1 MNNHHDHDKMTAA
14 KVNRDS
20 GDLATLELEI
30 TNYFMGSGCPNIEK
44 HVGEVPGVQSVALNR
59 TSGILEVAHYPDQV
73 TPEIVIAAVKHCGF
87 ICQEGGPVHQASRTG
102 SAHEEHAEHI
112 EHAEHVA
119 HEEPAAPAE
128 HMEHAEH
135 VDHEEPAAPAEHIEH
150 AEHGEHA
157 EHPADEEHDAHA
169 GHGAHT
175 AHIMRNRFF
184 FAAALTII
192 ELLYSPLSTRMLGLE
207 LATPFGIPNEIFQLL
222 LTTPVVFYGGWP
234 FLSVAGQALLRRQ
247 VNMATLIA
255 TGILTAYFYS
265 VAATFLFE
273 GPVFYEAAAM
283 LTTFSLL
290 GHWMEMR
297 ARNATGEAIASLLK
311 LVPETARI
319 VRDGEEVE
327 VPVEQVQVGDIIA
340 VRPGE
345 KVPVD
350 GVVTDG
356 RSYVDESMITGEPVP
371 VEKTE
376 GIGVTGG
383 TLNTTGAFRFRTEHV
398 GSDTALAR
406 IVQMVQSAQSSKAPA
421 QRLADQAGKY
431 LVFVALG
438 SGAFAFTIWMVQGA
452 DIVFALT
459 VAVATV
465 VIACPDALALATPTA
480 ITVGMGMGASNGV
493 LIKDATALEGVA
505 TLETV
510 VMDKTG
516 TLTEGK
522 PSVTDVIVTDRIP
535 EEELLA
541 QVAALETDSEHP
553 LAQAIVR
560 SARERGLDLGER
572 VADFETIPGHGA
584 VAAVDGV
591 RLAIGN
597 ARMMGRE
604 GADVSSHESE
614 VERLSRDGKTVT
626 YVAADGRLAGLIAL
640 ADKPKATAAEAVAS
654 LRELGLEV
662 VMLTGDARDTA
673 EAVARNLGIDTV
685 IAEVLPEQKAA
696 KVSELQASGKQVA
709 MVGDGVNDAPALAT
723 ADVGIAIGAGTDVAI
738 DTADVVLMRSDPFD
752 IVKAVELSRK
762 VRGKIKQNLF
772 WAAIYNVIAIPI
784 AAGILYSSL
793 GILLR
798 PEWAALAMA
807 ASTIT
812 VTLNALALKLTGL
825 PTAQSQMTEMRPAA
839 APVAA

>member
-1 MNNHHDHDKMTAA
+1 MNNHHDHDKMTEASTNQA
-14 KVNRDS
+14 S
-20 GDLATLELEI
+20 GDLAILELEI
-30 TNYFMGSGCPNIEK
+30 TSYFMGSGCPNIEK
-44 HVGEVPGVQSVALNR
+44 HVGDLSGVQSFVLNR
-59 TSGILEVAHYPDQV
+59 TTGIITVAHYPDLV
-73 TPEIVIAAVKHCGF
+73 TPETIIEAVKHCGF
-87 ICQEGGPVHQASRTG
+87 ICQEGGPMHQASRSG
-102 SAHEEHAEHI
+102 SAHGEHLTAAEPEAEAEHVEHPADAAAGEEHAEH
-112 EHAEHVA
+112 EPHAGHEQPTGAAA
-119 HEEPAAPAE
+119 HED
-128 HMEHAEH
+128 HA
-135 VDHEEPAAPAEHIEH
+135 
-150 AEHGEHA
+150 
-157 EHPADEEHDAHA
+157 ADEEHEAHA

-175 AHIMRNRFF
+175 ATMMRNRFL
-184 FAAALTII
+184 FAAVLTII
-192 ELLYSPLSTRMLGLE
+192 ELMYSPLSTRMLGID

-234 FLSVAGQALLRRQ
+234 FLSVAGRALLQRQ

-273 GPVFYEAAAM
+273 GEVFYEAAAM

-290 GHWMEMR
+290 GHWLEFR

-319 VRDGEEVE
+319 VRDGQEVE

-350 GVVTDG
+350 GIVTDG

-376 GIGVTGG
+376 GTGVTGG

-406 IVQMVQSAQSSKAPA
+406 IVQMVQSAQGSKAPA

-452 DIVFALT
+452 DFVFALT

-505 TLETV
+505 TLNTV

-522 PSVTDVIVTDRIP
+522 PSVTDVIVTDSIP

-541 QVAALETDSEHP
+541 KVAALEADSEHP
-553 LAQAIVR
+553 LAQSIVR

-584 VAAVDGV
+584 VAIVDGV

-597 ARMMGRE
+597 ARMMSRE
-604 GADVSSHESE
+604 GAEVSGFQSE
-614 VERLSRDGKTVT
+614 VEGLSRDGKTVT

-640 ADKPKATAAEAVAS
+640 ADKPKATAAEAVAA
-654 LRELGLEV
+654 LYELGLEV

-685 IAEVLPEQKAA
+685 IAEVLPDQKAA

-723 ADVGIAIGAGTDVAI
+723 AEVGIAIGAGTDVAI

-784 AAGILYSSL
+784 AAGILYTSL

-812 VTLNALALKLTGL
+812 VTLNALSLKLKGL
-825 PTAQSQMTEMRPAA
+825 PTAQSQMKEIQPAA

>member
-1 MNNHHDHDKMTAA
+1 MASSARKAA
-14 KVNRDS
+14 RFTKPADRALPMPSRNPIRI
-20 GDLATLELEI
+20 TLKH
-30 TNYFMGSGCPNIEK
+30 IER
-44 HVGEVPGVQSVALNR
+44 VAPPPEAEGVEHA
-59 TSGILEVAHYPDQV
+59 GH
-73 TPEIVIAAVKHCGF
+73 IA
-87 ICQEGGPVHQASRTG
+87 R
-102 SAHEEHAEHI
+102 EEQAEHI

-119 HEEPAAPAE
+119 HEGPAARAEPIGHAE
-128 HMEHAEH
+128 HVAHEEHVEHAEH
-135 VDHEEPAAPAEHIEH
+135 MDHAAE
-150 AEHGEHA
+150 
-157 EHPADEEHDAHA
+157 EEHEAHA

-175 AHIMRNRFF
+175 ATVMRNRFF
-184 FAAALTII
+184 FAAVLTII
-192 ELLYSPLSTRMLGLE
+192 EIIYSPLGTRMLGLD
-207 LATPFGIPNEIFQLL
+207 LPTPFGMPNNIFQLI
-222 LTTPVVFYGGWP
+222 LTTPVVFYAGWP
-234 FLSVAGQALLRRQ
+234 FLSVAGQALLRGQ

-265 VAATFLFE
+265 VGATFLFE
-273 GPVFYEAAAM
+273 ADVFYEAAAM

-383 TLNTTGAFRFRTEHV
+383 TLNTTGAFRFQTEHV

-406 IVQMVQSAQSSKAPA
+406 IVQMVQSAQGSKAPA
-421 QRLADQAGKY
+421 QRLADRAGKY

-438 SGAFAFTIWMVQGA
+438 SGALAFTIWILLGA
-452 DIVFALT
+452 DPVFALT

-505 TLETV
+505 TLDTI

-516 TLTEGK
+516 TLTEGR
-522 PSVTDVIVTDRIP
+522 PSVTDVIVTDNIP
-535 EEELLA
+535 EDTLLA
-541 QVAALETDSEHP
+541 QVAALEADSEHP
-553 LAQAIVR
+553 LAQAIVG
-560 SARERGLDLGER
+560 SARDRGLSLGER
-572 VADFETIPGHGA
+572 VTDFEAVPGHGA
-584 VAAVDGV
+584 VASINGA

-597 ARMMGRE
+597 ARMMSRE
-604 GADVSSHESE
+604 GAEVSEFQSE

-654 LRELGLEV
+654 LHELGLEV
-662 VMLTGDARDTA
+662 VMLTGDAQETA

-685 IAEVLPEQKAA
+685 IAEVLPDQKAA
-696 KVSELQASGKQVA
+696 KVSELQASGKRVA

-812 VTLNALALKLTGL
+812 VTLNALALKLAGL
-825 PTAQSQMTEMRPAA
+825 PTAQTQMTEMQPAV

>member
-1 MNNHHDHDKMTAA
+1 MSDHQHHDHRSHAA
-14 KVNRDS
+14 VVGIPHAS
-20 GDLATLELEI
+20 GDGSAALTTSLARLELEI
-30 TNYFMGSGCPNIEK
+30 TNYFMGSACPNIEE
-44 HVGEVPGVQSVALNR
+44 HVGATAGVHSVCLHR
-59 TSGILEVAHYPDQV
+59 TTGIIEVAYDAGQV
-73 TPEIVIAAVKHCGF
+73 TPDIIIEAVKHCGF
-87 ICQEGGPVHQASRTG
+87 ICQEGGPVHKASRPG
-102 SAHEEHAEHI
+102 SAHTDMAVH
-112 EHAEHVA
+112 
-119 HEEPAAPAE
+119 
-128 HMEHAEH
+128 
-135 VDHEEPAAPAEHIEH
+135 
-150 AEHGEHA
+150 
-157 EHPADEEHDAHA
+157 EEHDAHA
-169 GHGAHT
+169 GHGPQIART
-175 AHIMRNRFF
+175 MRNLFF
-184 FAAALTII
+184 VAAVLTLIEII
-192 ELLYSPLSTRMLGLE
+192 YSPLGTRLLN
-207 LATPFGIPNEIFQLL
+207 LTPATPFGIRNEVFQFL
-222 LTTPVVFYGGWP
+222 LTTPVVFWGGWP
-234 FLSVAGQALLRRQ
+234 FLSVAGRALRRGQ
-247 VNMATLIA
+247 VNMATLIS

-265 VAATFLFE
+265 VGATFLFE
-273 GPVFYEAAAM
+273 SEVFYEAAAM

-290 GHWMEMR
+290 GHWMEMA

-319 VRDGEEVE
+319 IRNGQEVE
-327 VPVEQVQVGDIIA
+327 VPVEEVRVGDIIA

-350 GVVTDG
+350 GIVVDG

-376 GIGVTGG
+376 GVKVTGG
-383 TLNTTGAFRFRTEHV
+383 TLNTTGAFRFKTEHV

-406 IVQMVQSAQSSKAPA
+406 IVQMVQSAQGSKAPA
-421 QRLADQAGKY
+421 QRLADEAGKY

-438 SGAFAFTIWMVQGA
+438 SGALALIIWLAFGA
-452 DIVFALT
+452 DPIFALT

-493 LIKDATALEGVA
+493 LIKDAASLEGVA
-505 TLETV
+505 TLNTI

-522 PSVTDVIVTDRIP
+522 PSVTDVIAIDSIP
-535 EEELLA
+535 EDKLLA
-541 QVAALETDSEHP
+541 QVAALEGDSEHP

-560 SARERGLDLGER
+560 SAREQNVVISDG
-572 VADFETIPGHGA
+572 VTDFEAVPGHGA
-584 VAAVDGV
+584 VALVGGN

-597 ARMMGRE
+597 ARMMARE
-604 GADVSSHESE
+604 GAVVDGVQDDND
-614 VERLSRDGKTVT
+614 RLSREGKTVT
-626 YVAADGRLAGLIAL
+626 YVAVNGRLAGLIAL
-640 ADKPKATAAEAVAS
+640 ADKPKATAAETVSA
-654 LRELGLEV
+654 LHELGLEV
-662 VMLTGDARDTA
+662 VMLTGDAQKTA
-673 EAVARNLGIDTV
+673 EAVARTLNIDTV
-685 IAEVLPEQKAA
+685 IAEVLPDQKAD
-696 KVSELQASGKQVA
+696 KVSELQKSGKRVA

-752 IVKAVELSRK
+752 IVKALALSRK

-784 AAGILYSSL
+784 AAGVLYNSL

-812 VTLNALALKLTGL
+812 VTINALLLKQAGL
-825 PTAQSQMTEMRPAA
+825 PKAQNQMTMPQ
-839 APVAA
+839 PVAAPAGA